1 MLRAHRSSCL
11 AFAALML
18 TGSALLAGVVP
29 AQATDVDVTA
39 SHQPPGPPAQT
50 PASPEVPGNGHN
62 PHDFGWQ

>member
-29 AQATDVDVTA
+29 AQATDVGVTA
-39 SHQPPGPPAQT
+39 THEPSGPPPQT
-50 PASPEVPGNGHN
+50 PARPDVPGHGPN